1 MSLNILCIGD
11 VHIQTSNTVDIRFFI
26 KNLIEYIETHSEN
39 IDMIILMGDI
49 LHTHE
54 RLHTIPFNIANE
66 LFEKLSKLKPLYVL
80 VGNHDYINNSQ
91 FLSDN
96 HWMNCFK
103 NKENIHIIDK
113 TTLCSHNNINI
124 IMSPY
129 VPDGRFVEALNTIL
143 NFDWKRSDC
152 IFGHQL
158 LDGVKMGAI
167 LTENVEKWEETYP
180 FLISGHIHDK
190 QRVQNNLYYTGS
202 SMQHAFGESCDK
214 TISLVR
220 IDKSINIQEIELNL
234 PKKQI
239 LYYDIEELD
248 INPTLNENE
257 KLKYNNVLKLIN
269 MIENSKQNNIHYKI
283 TISGS
288 FEQYKVFK
296 TKPIFLKL
304 QQNNTKVI
312 FKNKLVDILNKN
324 QLINNTKNI
333 NQSFKSVEMKD
344 ILYNLIINDNKNNIK
359 LSKIYNSF
367 YNSSTDPLWDIG
379 LTGDRNQ
386 DKFVMSDGTSPLD
399 NTGLSLEIYNNKFI
413 ELVD

>member
-26 KNLIEYIETHSEN
+26 KKLIEYIETHSEN
-39 IDMIILMGDI
+39 IDLIILMGDI

-103 NKENIHIIDK
+103 NKENIHIIDNI
-113 TTLCSHNNINI
+113 TRCIHNNINL
-124 IMSPY
+124 IMTPY
-129 VPDGRFVEALNTIL
+129 IPDGRFVEALNTIS
-143 NFDWKRSDC
+143 NFDWKQSDC

-220 IDKSINIQEIELNL
+220 IDKSIHIQEIDLNL

-248 INPTLNENE
+248 INETLNENE
-257 KLKYNNVLKLIN
+257 KSTDTHLLKKLII

-296 TKPIFLKL
+296 TKPVFLKL
-304 QQNNTKVI
+304 QQNDTKVV

-333 NQSFKSVEMKD
+333 NQSFKTVEMKD
-344 ILYNLIINDNKNNIK
+344 ILYNLIINDNKNIK

-367 YNSSTDPLWDIG
+367 YNSS
-379 LTGDRNQ
+379 
-386 DKFVMSDGTSPLD
+386 
-399 NTGLSLEIYNNKFI
+399 EIYNNKFI

>member
-11 VHIQTSNTVDIRFFI
+11 IHIQTSNTVDIRIFI
-26 KNLIEYIETHSEN
+26 KKLLEYIETHSEN
-39 IDMIILMGDI
+39 IDLIILMGDI

-66 LFEKLSKLKPLYVL
+66 LFEQLSKLKPLYVL

-113 TTLCSHNNINI
+113 VTLCNHNNINI
-124 IMSPY
+124 IMAPY

-143 NFDWKRSDC
+143 KFDWKKSDC

-167 LTENVEKWEETYP
+167 LTENVEKWEDGYP

-190 QRVQNNLYYTGS
+190 QRIQNNLYYTGS

-214 TISLVR
+214 TISLVK
-220 IDKSINIQEIELNL
+220 IDTSIHIEEIDLKL

-239 LYYDIEELD
+239 LYYDIEDLD
-248 INPTLNENE
+248 TNSTLNDDNI
-257 KLKYNNVLKLIN
+257 LKKLID

-304 QQNNTKVI
+304 QQNDTKVI
-312 FKNKLVDILNKN
+312 FKNKLVDILNKKTLNN
-324 QLINNTKNI
+324 QTL
-333 NQSFKSVEMKD
+333 KSSHNLLFKD
-344 ILYNLIINDNKNNIK
+344 ILYKLVENDNKANQKYKIK
-359 LSKIYNSF
+359 LTNIYNKF
-367 YNSSTDPLWDIG
+367 YNNS
-379 LTGDRNQ
+379 
-386 DKFVMSDGTSPLD
+386 
-399 NTGLSLEIYNNKFI
+399 EIYNNHLI
-413 ELVD
+413 ELID

>member
-1 MSLNILCIGD
+1 MTLNVLCIGD
-11 VHIQTSNTVDIRFFI
+11 IHIQTSNTVDIRIFI
-26 KNLIEYIETHSEN
+26 KKLLDYIEIHNEK
-39 IDMIILMGDI
+39 IDFIILMGDI

-66 LFEKLSKLKPLYVL
+66 LFEKLSLLKPLYVL

-103 NKENIHIIDK
+103 NKDNIHIIDK
-113 TTLCSHNNINI
+113 VTLYNNNNINI

-129 VPDGRFVEALNTIL
+129 VPDGRFIEALNTTL
-143 NFDWKRSDC
+143 NFDWKQSNC

-180 FLISGHIHDK
+180 YLISGHIHDK
-190 QRVQNNLYYTGS
+190 QKVQNNLYYTGS
-202 SMQHAFGESCDK
+202 SMQHAFGESYDK
-214 TISLVR
+214 TISLVK
-220 IDKSINIQEIELNL
+220 INTNSNKIINIEEIDLNL

-239 LYYDIEELD
+239 LYYDIEDLD
-248 INPTLNENE
+248 INKSLNENE
-257 KLKYNNVLKLIN
+257 NILKKLIN

-296 TKPIFLKL
+296 TKPVFLKL
-304 QQNNTKVI
+304 QQNDTKVV
-312 FKNKLVDILNKN
+312 FKNKLVDILNKKK
-324 QLINNTKNI
+324 LFDETKI
-333 NQSFKSVEMKD
+333 SQKFKNVELKD
-344 ILYNLIINDNKNNIK
+344 ILYNLIINDDSNKLNYKLNN
-359 LSKIYNSF
+359 IYNSF
-367 YNSSTDPLWDIG
+367 YNSSEL
-379 LTGDRNQ
+379 
-386 DKFVMSDGTSPLD
+386 
-399 NTGLSLEIYNNKFI
+399 YNNKFI

>member
-11 VHIQTSNTVDIRFFI
+11 IHIQTSNTVDIRIFI
-26 KNLIEYIETHSEN
+26 KKLLEYIEKHSEN
-39 IDMIILMGDI
+39 IDLIILMGDI

-66 LFEKLSKLKPLYVL
+66 LFEQLSKLKPLYVL

-113 TTLCSHNNINI
+113 VTLCNHNNINI
-124 IMSPY
+124 IMAPY
-129 VPDGRFVEALNTIL
+129 VPDGRFVEALDTIS
-143 NFDWKRSDC
+143 NFDWKQSDC
-152 IFGHQL
+152 ILGHQL

-167 LTENVEKWEETYP
+167 LTENVEKWEENYP

-214 TISLVR
+214 TISLVK
-220 IDKSINIQEIELNL
+220 IDTSIHIEEIDLKL

-239 LYYDIEELD
+239 LYYDIEDLD
-248 INPTLNENE
+248 INSTLNEQLNDDNILK
-257 KLKYNNVLKLIN
+257 KLTD

-304 QQNNTKVI
+304 QQNDTKVV

-324 QLINNTKNI
+324 KLINDTKISNQPFKNI
-333 NQSFKSVEMKD
+333 EIKE
-344 ILYNLIINDNKNNIK
+344 ILYNLIVNDNKNNIK
-359 LSKIYNSF
+359 LNNIYNLF
-367 YNSSTDPLWDIG
+367 YNSS
-379 LTGDRNQ
+379 
-386 DKFVMSDGTSPLD
+386 
-399 NTGLSLEIYNNKFI
+399 EIYNNKFI

>member
-1 MSLNILCIGD
+1 MTLNVLCIGD
-11 VHIQTSNTVDIRFFI
+11 IHIQTSNTVDIRIFI
-26 KNLIEYIETHSEN
+26 KKLLDYIEIHNEK
-39 IDMIILMGDI
+39 IDFIILMGDI

-66 LFEKLSKLKPLYVL
+66 LFEKLSLLKPLYVL

-103 NKENIHIIDK
+103 NKDNIHIIDK
-113 TTLCSHNNINI
+113 VTLYNNNNINI

-129 VPDGRFVEALNTIL
+129 VPDGRFIEALNTTL
-143 NFDWKRSDC
+143 NFDWKQSNC

-180 FLISGHIHDK
+180 YLISGHIHDK
-190 QRVQNNLYYTGS
+190 QKVQNNLYYTGS
-202 SMQHAFGESCDK
+202 SMQHAFGESYDK
-214 TISLVR
+214 TISLVK
-220 IDKSINIQEIELNL
+220 INTNSNKINIEEIDLNL

-239 LYYDIEELD
+239 LYYDIEDLD
-248 INPTLNENE
+248 INKSLNENE
-257 KLKYNNVLKLIN
+257 NILKKLIDT
-269 MIENSKQNNIHYKI
+269 IENSKQNNIHYKI

-296 TKPIFLKL
+296 TKPVFLKL
-304 QQNNTKVI
+304 QQNDTKVV
-312 FKNKLVDILNKN
+312 FKNKLVDILNKKKLFN
-324 QLINNTKNI
+324 ETKISQN
-333 NQSFKSVEMKD
+333 FKNVELKD
-344 ILYNLIINDNKNNIK
+344 ILYNLIINDDNNKLNYKLNN
-359 LSKIYNSF
+359 IYNSF
-367 YNSSTDPLWDIG
+367 YNSSEL
-379 LTGDRNQ
+379 
-386 DKFVMSDGTSPLD
+386 
-399 NTGLSLEIYNNKFI
+399 YNNKFI

>member
-26 KNLIEYIETHSEN
+26 KKLLEYIEIHSEN
-39 IDMIILMGDI
+39 IDLVILMGDI

-66 LFEKLSKLKPLYVL
+66 LFEQLSKLKPLYVL

-113 TTLCSHNNINI
+113 VTRCIHNNINI
-124 IMSPY
+124 IMAPY
-129 VPDGRFVEALNTIL
+129 VPDGCFVEALNTIL
-143 NFDWKRSDC
+143 NFDWKKSDC

-167 LTENVEKWEETYP
+167 LTENVEKWEENYP

-190 QRVQNNLYYTGS
+190 QRIQNNLYYTGS

-214 TISLVR
+214 TISLVK
-220 IDKSINIQEIELNL
+220 IDTSIHIEEIDLKL

-239 LYYDIEELD
+239 LYYDIEDLD
-248 INPTLNENE
+248 INDNLNKDESSEN
-257 KLKYNNVLKLIN
+257 KKLIN

-296 TKPIFLKL
+296 TKPFFLKL
-304 QQNNTKVI
+304 QQNDTKVV

-324 QLINNTKNI
+324 KLINDTKISNQPFKNI
-333 NQSFKSVEMKD
+333 EIKE
-344 ILYNLIINDNKNNIK
+344 ILYNLIVNDNKNNIK
-359 LSKIYNSF
+359 LNNIYNLF
-367 YNSSTDPLWDIG
+367 YNSS
-379 LTGDRNQ
+379 
-386 DKFVMSDGTSPLD
+386 
-399 NTGLSLEIYNNKFI
+399 EIYNNKFI

>member
-11 VHIQTSNTVDIRFFI
+11 IHIQTSNTVDIRIFI
-26 KNLIEYIETHSEN
+26 KKLLEYIEKHSEN
-39 IDMIILMGDI
+39 IDLIILMGDI

-66 LFEKLSKLKPLYVL
+66 LFEQLSKLKPLYVL

-113 TTLCSHNNINI
+113 VTLCNHNNINI
-124 IMSPY
+124 IMAPY
-129 VPDGRFVEALNTIL
+129 VPDGRFVEALDTIS
-143 NFDWKRSDC
+143 NFDWKQSDC
-152 IFGHQL
+152 ILGHQL

-167 LTENVEKWEETYP
+167 LTENVEKWEENYP

-214 TISLVR
+214 TISLVK
-220 IDKSINIQEIELNL
+220 IDTSIHIEEIDLKL

-239 LYYDIEELD
+239 LYYDIEDLD
-248 INPTLNENE
+248 INSTLNEQLNDDNI
-257 KLKYNNVLKLIN
+257 LKKLIY

-304 QQNNTKVI
+304 QQNDTKVV

-324 QLINNTKNI
+324 KLINDTKISNQPFKNI
-333 NQSFKSVEMKD
+333 EIKE
-344 ILYNLIINDNKNNIK
+344 ILYNLIVNDNKNNIK
-359 LSKIYNSF
+359 LNNIYNLF
-367 YNSSTDPLWDIG
+367 YNSS
-379 LTGDRNQ
+379 
-386 DKFVMSDGTSPLD
+386 
-399 NTGLSLEIYNNKFI
+399 EIYNNKFI

>member
-1 MSLNILCIGD
+1 MTLNVLCIGD
-11 VHIQTSNTVDIRFFI
+11 IHIQTSNTVDIRIFI
-26 KNLIEYIETHSEN
+26 KKLLDYIETHNEK
-39 IDMIILMGDI
+39 IDFIILMGDI

-66 LFEKLSKLKPLYVL
+66 LFEKLSLLKPLYVL

-103 NKENIHIIDK
+103 NKYNIHIIDK
-113 TTLCSHNNINI
+113 VTLYNNNNINI

-129 VPDGRFVEALNTIL
+129 VPDGRFIEALNTTL
-143 NFDWKRSDC
+143 NFDWKQSNC

-180 FLISGHIHDK
+180 YLISGHIHDK
-190 QRVQNNLYYTGS
+190 QKVQNNLYYTGS
-202 SMQHAFGESCDK
+202 SMQHAFGESYDK
-214 TISLVR
+214 TISLVK
-220 IDKSINIQEIELNL
+220 INTNSNKIINIEEIDLNL

-239 LYYDIEELD
+239 LYYDIEDLD
-248 INPTLNENE
+248 INKSLNENE
-257 KLKYNNVLKLIN
+257 NILKKLID

-296 TKPIFLKL
+296 TKPVFLKL
-304 QQNNTKVI
+304 QQNDTKVV
-312 FKNKLVDILNKN
+312 FKNKLVDILNKKK
-324 QLINNTKNI
+324 LFDETKISQN
-333 NQSFKSVEMKD
+333 FKNVELKD
-344 ILYNLIINDNKNNIK
+344 ILYNLIINDDNNKLNYKLNN
-359 LSKIYNSF
+359 IYNSF
-367 YNSSTDPLWDIG
+367 YNSSEL
-379 LTGDRNQ
+379 
-386 DKFVMSDGTSPLD
+386 
-399 NTGLSLEIYNNKFI
+399 YNNKFI